1 MKRYAVNYM
10 RDRTA
15 SFEYTRGVLDK
26 LDRQARD
33 EVARLGGNPK
43 LEAILDALQVKD

>member
-1 MKRYAVNYM
+1 MKHYAVKYM
-10 RDRTA
+10 RDHTA
-15 SFEYTRGVLDK
+15 SFAYTMGVLDK

-43 LEAILDALQVKD
+43 LEAILDALKVV